1 MGHLAPGLKRLV
13 QCAPGWQE
21 ERELPEG
28 FRAMLDET
36 IRRYIASYN
45 DRDIDAM
52 LACVTD
58 DVVFE
63 NISNAGQSMRLDGKV
78 MMRQVAEVSG
88 NAFSYRRQRLI
99 NIVTGT
105 GKAAAEIEFEGR
117 AAVDLPNGVRA
128 GETVRVR
135 GASFFEFRGALLC
148 RIADYS

>member
-1 MGHLAPGLKRLV
+1 V
-13 QCAPGWQE
+13 QYAPGWQE
-21 ERELPEG
+21 ERALPEG
-28 FRAMLDET
+28 FRAVLDET
-36 IRRYIASYN
+36 IRRYCASYN
-45 DRDIDAM
+45 DRDLEAM

-63 NISNAGQSMRLDGKV
+63 NISNAGQSMRLDGKA

>member
-1 MGHLAPGLKRLV
+1 MAQMAANRKRLV
-13 QCAPGWQE
+13 QCGPGWQE
-21 ERELPEG
+21 TGTLKRDP
-28 FRAMLDET
+28 RAVLDEI

-63 NISNAGQSMRLDGKV
+63 NISNAGQSMRLDGKA

-99 NIVTGT
+99 NLVTGA

-135 GASFFEFRGALLC
+135 GASFFEFRGPLLC

>member
-1 MGHLAPGLKRLV
+1 
-13 QCAPGWQE
+13 
-21 ERELPEG
+21 
-28 FRAMLDET
+28 MLDEI

-63 NISNAGQSMRLDGKV
+63 NISNAGQSMRLDGKA

-128 GETVRVR
+128 GETVKVR
-135 GASFFEFRGALLC
+135 GASFFEFRGPLLC

>member
-13 QCAPGWQE
+13 QCAPGGQE
-21 ERELPEG
+21 DRALPEG
-28 FRAMLDET
+28 FRAVLDET

-99 NIVTGT
+99 NIVTGS

-135 GASFFEFRGALLC
+135 GASFFEFRGPLLC

>member
-1 MGHLAPGLKRLV
+1 V

-21 ERELPEG
+21 ERALPEG
-28 FRAMLDET
+28 FRAVLDET

-63 NISNAGQSMRLDGKV
+63 NISNAGQSMRLDGKA

-99 NIVTGT
+99 NIVTGS

>member
-1 MGHLAPGLKRLV
+1 
-13 QCAPGWQE
+13 
-21 ERELPEG
+21 
-28 FRAMLDET
+28 MLDEV
-36 IRRYIASYN
+36 IRQYIASYN
-45 DRDIDAM
+45 DRDIEAM

-63 NISNAGQSMRLDGKV
+63 NISNAGQSMRLDGKA

-99 NIVTGT
+99 NLVTGE

-128 GETVRVR
+128 GETVKVR
-135 GASFFEFRGALLC
+135 GASFFEFRGPLLC

>member
-1 MGHLAPGLKRLV
+1 
-13 QCAPGWQE
+13 
-21 ERELPEG
+21 
-28 FRAMLDET
+28 MLDEI

-45 DRDIDAM
+45 DRDIDGM

-63 NISNAGQSMRLDGKV
+63 NISNAGQSMRLDGKA

-88 NAFSYRRQRLI
+88 NAFSYRRQRLT
-99 NIVTGT
+99 NLVTGE

-128 GETVRVR
+128 GETVKVR
-135 GASFFEFRGALLC
+135 GASFFEFRGPLLC

>member
-1 MGHLAPGLKRLV
+1 MAQTGSGLKRLV
-13 QCAPGWQE
+13 QYAPGWQVAGT
-21 ERELPEG
+21 PKG
-28 FRAMLDET
+28 NPQAVLDEI

-45 DRDIDAM
+45 DRNIDVM

-88 NAFSYRRQRLI
+88 NAFSYRRQRLT
-99 NIVTGT
+99 NLVTGT
-105 GKAAAEIEFEGR
+105 STAAAEIEFEGR
-117 AAVDLPNGVRA
+117 AAVDLPNGIRA

-135 GASFFEFRGALLC
+135 GASFFEFRGPLLC

>member
-1 MGHLAPGLKRLV
+1 
-13 QCAPGWQE
+13 
-21 ERELPEG
+21 
-28 FRAMLDET
+28 LDET
-36 IRRYIASYN
+36 IRRYIANYN

-63 NISNAGQSMRLDGKV
+63 NISNAGQSMRLDGKL

-99 NIVTGT
+99 NIVTGN

-135 GASFFEFRGALLC
+135 GASFFEFRGPLLC

>member
-1 MGHLAPGLKRLV
+1 
-13 QCAPGWQE
+13 
-21 ERELPEG
+21 
-28 FRAMLDET
+28 MLDET

-99 NIVTGT
+99 NIVTGS

-135 GASFFEFRGALLC
+135 GASFFEFRGPLLC